1 MKRFKGVFFRYM
13 ATFILLNVILF
24 AIITA
29 TISVIVNSYGTNVK
43 TESLSGA
50 ANSAAVYIKSDFE
63 NDDYPDFKSY
73 LLQENDDLR
82 LILEL
87 LSVNDSSML
96 MFIADDDGQI
106 IHFGSNEKVS
116 LPSEAQ
122 TEEGGK
128 YYISEKVRATL
139 EKGEHVSLMDD
150 MDGFFD
156 STHLYYAIPLY
167 NDGNYAGAVFAVASN
182 TDTGALLSTMTRTV
196 TMAILWILLASL
208 IAVYFITE
216 RFVAPIKSMSIAA
229 KSFANGSFDARV
241 DVIGNDE
248 VAELATQFNN
258 MASSLQ
264 TLEDMRRSFLANVSH
279 DLRTPMTTISG
290 FIDGILDG
298 AIPPEK
304 HEYYLGVIASEV
316 RRLSRLVS
324 QLLDIS
330 RLEAGERKFTPTVYD
345 ICEQGREIVI
355 SNIQRL
361 EDKKLDVRFECDRDN
376 MYVLADKDAIHQIF
390 YNICDNAVKFSREGG
405 IWEIKITEKSGTV
418 TVSVYNE
425 GEGIPAE
432 DIPYIF
438 ERFYKSDK
446 SRGRD
451 KTGVGL
457 GMYIARAII
466 EAQGQRIWV
475 ESEEGKWCRFGF
487 TLQSVKNDKMKLRIN
502 SED

>member
-1 MKRFKGVFFRYM
+1 MFRFKGVFFKYM
-13 ATFILLNVILF
+13 ATFLLINVILF
-24 AIITA
+24 AVITA
-29 TISVIVNSYGTNVK
+29 TISVIVNSYGTNMK
-43 TESLSGA
+43 TGSLSGA
-50 ANSAAVYIKSDFE
+50 ANSCAVYIKNDFGA
-63 NDDYPDFKSY
+63 DYYPDFKSY
-73 LLQENDDLR
+73 LLRENEDLKM
-82 LILEL
+82 ILEL
-87 LSVNDSSML
+87 FCVNDSSML
-96 MFIADDDGQI
+96 MFIADSEGQV
-106 IHFGSNEKVS
+106 IHFGANEKVS
-116 LPSEAQ
+116 LATEAQ
-122 TEEGGK
+122 SDGSGK
-128 YYISEKVRATL
+128 YYIPESVCKSL
-139 EKGEHVSLMDD
+139 EGGEHVSLFDD
-150 MDGFFD
+150 MDGFFR
-156 STHLYYAIPLY
+156 SPHLYYAIPLY
-167 NDGNYAGAVFAVASN
+167 NDGYYVGAVFAVASGTG
-182 TDTGALLSTMTRTV
+182 TDALLSTMTRTV

-208 IAVYFITE
+208 IAVYFVTE
-216 RFVAPIKSMSIAA
+216 RFIAPIRSMSLAA

-258 MASSLQ
+258 MAASLQ

-330 RLEAGERKFTPTVYD
+330 RLEAGERKFTPVVYD
-345 ICEQGREIVI
+345 ICEQGREIII

-361 EDKKLDVRFECDRDN
+361 EDKGLDVRFECDRDN

-405 IWEIKITEKSGTV
+405 VYEINITEKNGTV
-418 TVSVYNE
+418 TVTVYNE

-432 DIPYIF
+432 DLPFIF

-475 ESEEGKWCRFGF
+475 ESEEGKWCRFSF
-487 TLQSVKNDKMKLRIN
+487 TLQSVKTEKAKLRM
-502 SED
+502 SEDN